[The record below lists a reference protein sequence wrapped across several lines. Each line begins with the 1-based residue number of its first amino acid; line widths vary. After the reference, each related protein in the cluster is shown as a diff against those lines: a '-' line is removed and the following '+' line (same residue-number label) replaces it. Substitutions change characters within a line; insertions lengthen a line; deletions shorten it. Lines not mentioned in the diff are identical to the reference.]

1 MRKIALVTGGS
12 RGIGK
17 SIVRVLSEDFEV
29 YYSFHSDESKLES
42 IDSEYIHPC
51 QIDSREYES
60 IVEGVSEILGKG
72 SISIL
77 VNNAGIVRDKT
88 CRKMSKNE
96 WDDVITM
103 NLNSS
108 FYYTQACLSSMIENG
123 WGRIIN
129 ISSIVGLNGSFGQT
143 NYAAS
148 KAGLIGFTKSLALEL
163 ATKNITVNAIAP
175 GYIETDMTKI
185 IPDDIKSSIIERIP
199 MKRFG
204 SSTEV
209 ASLVKYLSTDESA
222 YITGQTF
229 SISGG
234 L

>member
-17 SIVRVLSEDFEV
+17 SIVRALSVDFEV

-42 IDSEYIHPC
+42 IDSKYIHPC

-175 GYIETDMTKI
+175 GYIETDMTKL
-185 IPDDIKSSIIERIP
+185 IPDDIRSSIIERIP

-204 SSTEV
+204 SSMEV

>member
-1 MRKIALVTGGS
+1 MRKIVLVTGGS

-17 SIVRVLSEDFEV
+17 SIVDTLSEEFEV
-29 YYSFHSDESKLES
+29 YYTFHSAASKYESN
-42 IDSEYIHPC
+42 DSKYIHPYR
-51 QIDSREYES
+51 IDSREYES
-60 IVEGVSEILGKG
+60 IVEGVSEIIAKG
-72 SISIL
+72 NISIL
-77 VNNAGIVRDKT
+77 INNAGIVKDKT
-88 CRKMSKNE
+88 CMKMSKDE

-103 NLNSS
+103 NLNST
-108 FYYTQACLSSMIENG
+108 FYYTQACLPSMIENG

-129 ISSIVGLNGSFGQT
+129 VSSIIGLNGGFGQT

-148 KAGLIGFTKSLALEL
+148 KAGLIGFTKSLAFEL

-175 GYIETDMTKI
+175 GYIETDMIKN
-185 IPDDIKSSIIERIP
+185 IPDGVKNSIIERIP

-204 SSTEV
+204 RSMEV
-209 ASLVKYLSTDESA
+209 ASLVRYLSTEESA

-229 SISGG
+229 NISGG